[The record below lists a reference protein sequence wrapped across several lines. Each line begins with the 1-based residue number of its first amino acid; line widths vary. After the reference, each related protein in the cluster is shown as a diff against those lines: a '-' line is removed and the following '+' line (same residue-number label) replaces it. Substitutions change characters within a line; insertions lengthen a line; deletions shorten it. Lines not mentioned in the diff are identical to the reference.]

1 MGTVIDKIIEQ
12 LYNER
17 KHCQEPP
24 ARAIDRAIKIVE
36 NHRDEHKKE
45 ILKAFKYA
53 YDDGYFDRKNQLL
66 HVDLGELYYDNLT
79 DKKDESMG

>member
-17 KHCQEPP
+17 RHCQEIP

-36 NHRDEHKKE
+36 RNRDEHKKE
-45 ILKAFKYA
+45 MMKAFKYA
-53 YDDGYFDRKNQLL
+53 YNDGYFDKNNQLL
-66 HVDLGELYYDNLT
+66 HVDLSEIYYDNLT
-79 DKKDESMG
+79 DKKDEGMG